1 MNNSEILKEV
11 GDNLRT
17 LRQLHRMSEDELGH
31 KVGYTS
37 GRSAINRIETG
48 RNSVPLD
55 KIPAFAETFGMTPGD
70 LVNVLLGVKSKDVAL
85 AFNAEEAKELKECT
99 EHILQLFR
107 KAGYIG

>member
-1 MNNSEILKEV
+1 MNNSKILEDV
-11 GDNLRT
+11 GNNLRA
-17 LRQLHRMSEDELGH
+17 LRQLHKMSEDELGH
-31 KVGYTS
+31 KVGYVS

-55 KIPAFAETFGMTPGD
+55 KIPAFAKTFGMTPGN
-70 LVNVLLGVKSKDVAL
+70 LVDVLLGVNSKDAAL

>member
-1 MNNSEILKEV
+1 MNNDEMLKEV

-70 LVNVLLGVKSKDVAL
+70 LVNVLLGVKSKDTVL
-85 AFNAEEAKELKECT
+85 TLNAKEAKELGDYT

-107 KAGYIG
+107 KAGYTG